1 MVRDE
6 KIKDSCELE
15 FAIFCIES
23 VAARFNMNVEPYIKK
38 SKNIKR
44 CQIVWNSANGVIN
57 NAKIVWSDANGA
69 RNNANNARNDAKL
82 YETTPKNLKWR

>member
-44 CQIVWNSANGVIN
+44 CQIV
-57 NAKIVWSDANGA
+57 
-69 RNNANNARNDAKL
+69 
-82 YETTPKNLKWR
+82 

>member
-15 FAIFCIES
+15 IAIFCIES
-23 VAARFNMNVEPYIKK
+23 VAARFNMNAEPYIKK
-38 SKNIKR
+38 RKNIKQRQSCDKR

-57 NAKIVWSDANGA
+57 NAKVVTNS
-69 RNNANNARNDAKL
+69 AK
-82 YETTPKNLKWR
+82 TV